1 MALKGFLGVRGMSLS
16 VSSGEVVRARPILIL
31 VAAVILLALLTLWAV
46 RQVPRHHAPWATLSL
61 EDPVGFATSMKLN
74 AVSDDAGRC
83 AAALETARQ
92 LQVRAAAPDAGTNAC
107 PLPDSFVIE
116 TSTIAYGQEMAS
128 SCALAAAI
136 YVWEREVVQP
146 AAQKHL
152 GAAVVRIDTYGTF
165 ACRNVYN
172 QQSGRRSEHA
182 SANALDVAGFRLAD
196 GQRLTLLQDW
206 ASDAES
212 AAFLRAVRDNSCKIF
227 NGVLS
232 PEYNTAHADHF
243 HLDMGPYRICK

>member
-1 MALKGFLGVRGMSLS
+1 MGTIA
-16 VSSGEVVRARPILIL
+16 
-31 VAAVILLALLTLWAV
+31 LWAIT
-46 RQVPRHHAPWATLSL
+46 QIPRHHAPWAPVSL

-74 AVSDDAGRC
+74 TLSNDATRC
-83 AAALETARQ
+83 AAALETARA

-107 PLPDSFVIE
+107 PLPGSLVIE
-116 TSTIAYGQEMAS
+116 TSNLTYGQEMAA

-196 GQRLTLLQDW
+196 GRRITLVRDW
-206 ASDAES
+206 GADADS
-212 AAFLRAVRDNSCKIF
+212 GAFLREVRDHSCKVF
-227 NGVLS
+227 NGVLG
-232 PEYNTAHADHF
+232 PDYNAAHADHF